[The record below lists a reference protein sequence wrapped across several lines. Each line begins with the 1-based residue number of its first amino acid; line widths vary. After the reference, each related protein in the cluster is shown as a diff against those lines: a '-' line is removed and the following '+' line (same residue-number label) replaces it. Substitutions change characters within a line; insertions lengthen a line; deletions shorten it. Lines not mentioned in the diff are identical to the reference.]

1 VRFHTAATLVGRA
14 DLLIS
19 LASFGALLVAGL
31 LICAALTWTT
41 HRAARQRTQGEI
53 IMRPL
58 GAPSERAARG
68 AAFLDVH
75 EPGWALKMKLATFD
89 MGSDDDCVFGQ
100 LYGLFGRGL
109 GMWADELSD
118 GGQDP
123 YGAVRFGLMFLSQDA
138 RLCWEDIQALN
149 AAWATLITG
158 RMESAVR

>member
-1 VRFHTAATLVGRA
+1 VKYHLAVTLVDRA
-14 DLLIS
+14 ELLIS
-19 LASFGALLVAGL
+19 RASVGALLVAGL
-31 LICAALTWTT
+31 LICAAVTWTRR
-41 HRAARQRTQGEI
+41 RAARQRARGEI
-53 IMRPL
+53 IMQPF

-100 LYGLFGRGL
+100 LYGLFGRGQA
-109 GMWADELSD
+109 MWAHELSD

-123 YGAVRFGLMFLSQDA
+123 NGPVRFGLMFLSQDA

-149 AAWATLITG
+149 AAWAALITG
-158 RMESAVR
+158 RLETAVR

>member
-1 VRFHTAATLVGRA
+1 MRFHTAVTLVGRA

-19 LASFGALLVAGL
+19 LASFGALLVAGV
-31 LICAALTWTT
+31 LICAALTWTI

-53 IMRPL
+53 IMQPL

-118 GGQDP
+118 GGRDP
-123 YGAVRFGLMFLSQDA
+123 NGPVRLGLMFLSQDA

-149 AAWATLITG
+149 AAWAALITG
-158 RMESAVR
+158 RLESAVR